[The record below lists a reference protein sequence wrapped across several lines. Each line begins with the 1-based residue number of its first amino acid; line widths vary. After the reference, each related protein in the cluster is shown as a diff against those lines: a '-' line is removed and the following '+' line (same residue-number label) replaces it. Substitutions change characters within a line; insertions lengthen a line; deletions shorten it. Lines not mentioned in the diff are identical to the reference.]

1 VQQIGRVLKVQV
13 QRASLK
19 VANADGARHPR
30 RFDPAALLE
39 VDALELTRDGVLG
52 LLQAKA
58 PILDVHNASHPSS
71 KNHEGVNGVSV
82 GFSSHYAAMR
92 DRFGMH
98 LVDGIAGEN
107 ILVDATQ
114 RIDHAALET
123 GLAIETRE
131 GSLVRLERIV
141 VAEPCVEFTRFALR
155 LGPADPSSDDVT
167 EGLRFLRAG
176 TRGFYATLAGSTA
189 VVRPGDAVFL
199 CD

>member
-1 VQQIGRVLKVQV
+1 VQQIGRIVRLQV

-19 VANADGARHPR
+19 VPNPEGARHPR
-30 RFDPAALLE
+30 RFDPAALAHVE
-39 VDALELTRDGVLG
+39 ALELTARGVRG
-52 LLQAKA
+52 LLDSQT
-58 PILDVHNASHPSS
+58 PIVDVHNVEHPSS
-71 KNHEGVNGVSV
+71 KNSDGINGISV

-92 DRFGMH
+92 ERFGAH
-98 LVDGIAGEN
+98 LVDGAAGEN
-107 ILVDATQ
+107 ILVEADRRVEADT
-114 RIDHAALET
+114 LET
-123 GLAIETRE
+123 GLAIETRD